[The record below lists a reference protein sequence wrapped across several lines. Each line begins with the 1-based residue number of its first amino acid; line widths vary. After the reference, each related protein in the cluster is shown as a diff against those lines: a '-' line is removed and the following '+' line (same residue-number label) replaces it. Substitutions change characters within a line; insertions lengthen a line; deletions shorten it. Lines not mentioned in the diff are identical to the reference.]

1 MQKDKHILSIADF
14 ILCTVVAFI
23 GSAIIPS
30 YGFYNAFFW
39 SSFGVASYNTYKIF
53 KKE

>member
-1 MQKDKHILSIADF
+1 MQKDKHILSTADF

-23 GSAIIPS
+23 SSAIIPN
-30 YGFYNAFFW
+30 YGFYDAFFW
-39 SSFGVASYNTYKIF
+39 SSFGVACYSTYNIF